1 MKKTKLFLSTLMI
14 WCCVLGMKATTVKPY
29 TMNFNVDINTTE
41 HDFVVGSSWGHIVDF
56 FIDGYAK
63 YTYHATGGVDNTGY
77 LEVGTQ
83 VMVDW
88 DTQEEHL
95 INDLLVSPKVKG
107 KVSIMAMT
115 TREGWASAGIRF
127 FKVAEEGGK
136 LVMGD
141 EIIPTVCQ
149 LQYNHFTKVELPT
162 LPSATRI
169 GIRGSKVAIDNF
181 EAEEADVSQ
190 VQALSIAQAVWNGGK
205 HADCNE
211 AGKYKVTYKVQ
222 VTNSGDLTLQPGTK
236 GYALSL
242 MAQYTDKVLAT
253 KNIQQTLKPAE
264 TSAPIVI
271 EAELDSKEYPT
282 AELYIKEET
291 SGNIVYL
298 PSVTPS
304 SFAPDF
310 RLTGAYGT
318 TPMVTG
324 NSIEF
329 GASRKEVTVN
339 LMLRNMG
346 AQPQHI
352 TTLSATPG
360 FKASLNAPIDIA
372 GHDSI
377 AFSVSMTTNV
387 KGNKQGL
394 LTVKGDH
401 GVDIGIDLKG
411 YTPTDQQLFYD
422 FENEQMPEGFINNNA
437 WFIDDMPN
445 YVYSINNHYCLRNTK
460 QMPVKLILPKMKVQE
475 GEALY
480 FWLSKVYENSSYVN
494 IYYSAD
500 RKNWQLLREIKASE
514 MSNQTFAPSW
524 EGYYY
529 GFTPFSINNIPAGQW
544 YIAFE
549 AGCVYLD
556 NIITNF
562 SLVPTT
568 HNAYFDHLRAD
579 SEGQVNSPI
588 NVGATLHNV
597 MNHDVTADSYK
608 VAFYLDDECMG
619 YVPSTALAAM
629 GERNISLSITPH
641 KEGTLNGYWKF
652 ITNEGEITSDIIKID
667 VEEET
672 TRIRTLTDM
681 LVGHSYSNTAPF
693 DPYNF
698 NGESETIYTA
708 EELGLKP
715 GTTIKSI
722 SWYGANL
729 GEDIL
734 VNAKVYLQNTSA
746 STIAPN
752 ANGEYTMTDRS
763 AMTEV
768 HNGKIMLFKD
778 GTEEMYARIM
788 NVTLVKPFVYTGG
801 NLRVAFLG
809 STDTGSRTFFAATKG
824 VMVQNRSITH
834 ANVDASQLA
843 STTIFHDALPV
854 IGIGYDTKQRTVSGQ
869 VTHQHTA
876 APIANATVT
885 LQSGQVRYTA
895 TTNANGQYS
904 IEVFKSNLDYEASIT
919 AEGYTAA
926 TRTVHFDNADVT
938 LNIALNDT
946 ASGIS
951 NINHTD
957 ADGVKG
963 IYTVDGKKLQ
973 QLQQGINI
981 VQMCNGTVKKVIV
994 K

>member
-63 YTYHATGGVDNTGY
+63 YTYHTTGGVDNTGY
-77 LEVGTQ
+77 MEVSSQ

-95 INDLLVSPKVKG
+95 INDLLVSPVVKG
-107 KVSIMAMT
+107 KMSIMAKT
-115 TREGWASAGIRF
+115 TRKGSSSAGIRF
-127 FKVAEEGGK
+127 FKVTEEGGK

-141 EIIPTVCQ
+141 EITPTVYQ
-149 LQYNHFTKVELPT
+149 LEYDHFTKVELPT
-162 LPSATRI
+162 MPAGTRI
-169 GIRGSKVAIDNF
+169 GIRGSNVAIDNF
-181 EAEEADVSQ
+181 EAEEADVNQ

-205 HADCNE
+205 YADCNAE
-211 AGKYKVTYKVQ
+211 GKYKVTYKVQ
-222 VTNSGDLTLQPGTK
+222 VVNSGDLTLQPGTK
-236 GYALSL
+236 GYTLNL
-242 MAQYTDKVLAT
+242 KELYTDNVLAT
-253 KNIQQTLKPAE
+253 INIQQTLKPAE
-264 TSAPIVI
+264 TSEPII
-271 EAELDSKEYPT
+271 MEAELSSKQYPT
-282 AELYIKEET
+282 AELYIKEEL

-298 PSVTPS
+298 PIVTPS

-352 TTLSATPG
+352 TTLSTTPG

-394 LTVKGDH
+394 LTVKGDY
-401 GVDIGIDLKG
+401 GVDIVIDLKG

-422 FENEQMPEGFINNNA
+422 FENEQLPEGFINNNA

-460 QMPVKLILPKMKVQE
+460 QVPVKLILPKMKVQE

-514 MSNQTFAPSW
+514 MSNQSFAPSW

-568 HNAYFDHLRAD
+568 HNAYFDRLRAD

-588 NVGATLHNV
+588 NVSATLHNV
-597 MNHDVTADSYK
+597 MNHEVTADSYK

-619 YVPSTALAAM
+619 YVPSTVLAAM

-652 ITNEGEITSDIIKID
+652 ITSEGEITSDIIKID

-681 LVGHSYSNTAPF
+681 LVSHSYSNSAPF

-698 NGESETIYTA
+698 NGESEAIYTA

-824 VMVQNRSITH
+824 VMMQNRSITR

-843 STTIFHDALPV
+843 TTTIFHDALPV

-919 AEGYTAA
+919 AEGCTAA

-938 LNIALNDT
+938 LNIALADT

-951 NINHTD
+951 NINHAN

>member
-141 EIIPTVCQ
+141 EIVPTVCQ

-211 AGKYKVTYKVQ
+211 AGKYKVAYKVQ

-360 FKASLNAPIDIA
+360 FKTSLNAPIDIA

-377 AFSVSMTTNV
+377 AFSVSMTKAM
-387 KGNKQGL
+387 KGNKQGQ

-422 FENEQMPEGFINNNA
+422 FENEQLPEGFINNNA

-460 QMPVKLILPKMKVQE
+460 QVPVKLILPKMKVQE

-514 MSNQTFAPSW
+514 MSDQSFAPSW

-588 NVGATLHNV
+588 NVSATLHNV
-597 MNHDVTADSYK
+597 MNHAETADSYK

-698 NGESETIYTA
+698 NGESEAIYTA

-843 STTIFHDALPV
+843 NTTIFHDALPV

-869 VTHQHTA
+869 VTHQHSA
-876 APIANATVT
+876 APIANATIT

-919 AEGYTAA
+919 AEGCTAA

-938 LNIALNDT
+938 LNIALDDT

>member
-107 KVSIMAMT
+107 KVSIMAKT

-141 EIIPTVCQ
+141 EIVPTVCQ

-190 VQALSIAQAVWNGGK
+190 VQALSITQAVWNGGK

-211 AGKYKVTYKVQ
+211 AGKYKVAYKVQ

-304 SFAPDF
+304 SIAPDF

-360 FKASLNAPIDIA
+360 FKTSLNAPIDIA

-377 AFSVSMTTNV
+377 AFSVSMTTDV

-460 QMPVKLILPKMKVQE
+460 QVPVKLILPKMKVQE

-480 FWLSKVYENSSYVN
+480 FWLSKVYESSSYVN

-514 MSNQTFAPSW
+514 MSNQAFAPSW
-524 EGYYY
+524 EGYHY

-641 KEGTLNGYWKF
+641 KEGTLNGYWKW
-652 ITNEGEITSDIIKID
+652 ITSEGEITSDIIKID

-672 TRIRTLTDM
+672 TRIRTLTDR
-681 LVGHSYSNTAPF
+681 LVPHSYSNTAPF

-698 NGESETIYTA
+698 NGESEAIYTA

-843 STTIFHDALPV
+843 NTTIFHDALPV

-885 LQSGQVRYTA
+885 LLSGQVRYTA
-895 TTNANGQYS
+895 TTDANGQYS

-919 AEGYTAA
+919 AEGCTAA

-938 LNIALNDT
+938 LNIALDDT

-957 ADGVKG
+957 ADGVRG

>member
-14 WCCVLGMKATTVKPY
+14 WCCVWGMKATTVKPY

-136 LVMGD
+136 LVMDD

-211 AGKYKVTYKVQ
+211 AGKYKVAYKVQ

-242 MAQYTDKVLAT
+242 MTQYTDKVLAT
-253 KNIQQTLKPAE
+253 TNIQQTLKPAE

-298 PSVTPS
+298 PIVTPS

-360 FKASLNAPIDIA
+360 FKTSLNAPIDIA

-377 AFSVSMTTNV
+377 AFSVSMTTDV

-422 FENEQMPEGFINNNA
+422 FENEQLPEGFINNNA

-460 QMPVKLILPKMKVQE
+460 QVPVKLILPKMKVQE

-514 MSNQTFAPSW
+514 MSDQTFAPSW

-568 HNAYFDHLRAD
+568 HNAYFDRLRAD

-588 NVGATLHNV
+588 NVSATLHNV

-672 TRIRTLTDM
+672 TRIRTLTDR
-681 LVGHSYSNTAPF
+681 LVPHSYSNTAPF
-693 DPYNF
+693 DPYNY
-698 NGESETIYTA
+698 NGESEAIYTA

-715 GTTIKSI
+715 GTAIKSI

-729 GEDIL
+729 GEDAF
-734 VNAKVYLQNTSA
+734 VNVKVYLQNTSA
-746 STIAPN
+746 NTIAPN
-752 ANGEYTMTDRS
+752 ASGEYTMTDRS

-768 HNGKIMLFKD
+768 YNGKILLFKD
-778 GTEEMYARIM
+778 GTEDMYARIM
-788 NVTLVKPFVYTGG
+788 NITLIKPFVYTGG
-801 NLRVAFLG
+801 NLRIAFLG
-809 STDTGSRTFFAATKG
+809 STDSGTRTFFAATKG
-824 VMVQNRSITH
+824 VMMQNRSITR

-854 IGIGYDTKQRTVSGQ
+854 IGIGYNTKQRMVSGK
-869 VTHQHTA
+869 VTEQQTA

-919 AEGYTAA
+919 AEGCTAA

>member
-14 WCCVLGMKATTVKPY
+14 WCCVWGMKATTVKPY

-127 FKVAEEGGK
+127 FKVTEEGRK

-141 EIIPTVCQ
+141 EIVPTVCQ

-211 AGKYKVTYKVQ
+211 AGKYKVAYKVQ

-253 KNIQQTLKPAE
+253 TNIQQTLKPAE

-460 QMPVKLILPKMKVQE
+460 QVPVKLILPKMKVQE

-500 RKNWQLLREIKASE
+500 KKNWQLLREIKASE
-514 MSNQTFAPSW
+514 MSNQSFAPSW

-529 GFTPFSINNIPAGQW
+529 GFTPFTINNIPAGQW

-588 NVGATLHNV
+588 NVSATLHNV
-597 MNHDVTADSYK
+597 MNHAETADSYK

-698 NGESETIYTA
+698 NGESEAIYTA

-752 ANGEYTMTDRS
+752 ASGEYTMTDRS

-843 STTIFHDALPV
+843 NTTIFHDALPV
-854 IGIGYDTKQRTVSGQ
+854 IGIGYDTKQHTVSGQ

-919 AEGYTAA
+919 AEGCTAA

-938 LNIALNDT
+938 LNIALDDT

-951 NINHTD
+951 NINHIN

>member
-14 WCCVLGMKATTVKPY
+14 WCCVWGMKATTVKPY

-127 FKVAEEGGK
+127 FKVTEEGRK

-141 EIIPTVCQ
+141 EIVPTVCQ

-211 AGKYKVTYKVQ
+211 AGKYKVAYKVQ

-253 KNIQQTLKPAE
+253 TNIQQTLKPAE

-460 QMPVKLILPKMKVQE
+460 QVPVKLILPKMKVQE

-500 RKNWQLLREIKASE
+500 KKNWQLLREIKASE
-514 MSNQTFAPSW
+514 MSNQSFAPSW

-529 GFTPFSINNIPAGQW
+529 GFTPFTINNIPAGQW

-588 NVGATLHNV
+588 NVSATLHNV
-597 MNHDVTADSYK
+597 MNHAETADSYK

-681 LVGHSYSNTAPF
+681 LVGHSDSNTAPF

-698 NGESETIYTA
+698 NGESEAIYTA

-752 ANGEYTMTDRS
+752 ASGEYTMTDRS

-843 STTIFHDALPV
+843 NTTIFHDALPV
-854 IGIGYDTKQRTVSGQ
+854 IGIGYDTKQHTVSGQ

-919 AEGYTAA
+919 AEGCTAA

-938 LNIALNDT
+938 LNIALDDT

-951 NINHTD
+951 NINHIN

>member
-205 HADCNE
+205 HADCNKE
-211 AGKYKVTYKVQ
+211 GKYKVAYKVQ

-352 TTLSATPG
+352 TTLKATPG

-377 AFSVSMTTNV
+377 AFSVSMTTDV

-422 FENEQMPEGFINNNA
+422 FENELLPEGFINNNA

-445 YVYSINNHYCLRNTK
+445 YVYSINNHYCLRNSK
-460 QMPVKLILPKMKVQE
+460 QVPVKLILPKMKVQE

-514 MSNQTFAPSW
+514 MSNQAFAPSW

-568 HNAYFDHLRAD
+568 HNAYFDRLRAD

-652 ITNEGEITSDIIKID
+652 ITSEGEITSDIIKID

-672 TRIRTLTDM
+672 TRIRTLTDR
-681 LVGHSYSNTAPF
+681 LVPHSYSNTAPF

-698 NGESETIYTA
+698 NGESEAIYTA

-843 STTIFHDALPV
+843 NTTIFHDALPV

-938 LNIALNDT
+938 LNIALDAT

>member
-141 EIIPTVCQ
+141 EIVPTVCQ

-211 AGKYKVTYKVQ
+211 AGKYKVAYKVQ

-360 FKASLNAPIDIA
+360 FKTSLNAPIDIA

-377 AFSVSMTTNV
+377 AFSVSMTKAM
-387 KGNKQGL
+387 KGNKQGQ

-422 FENEQMPEGFINNNA
+422 FENEQLPEGFINNNA

-460 QMPVKLILPKMKVQE
+460 QVPVKLILPKMKVQE

-514 MSNQTFAPSW
+514 MSDQSFAPSW

-568 HNAYFDHLRAD
+568 HNAYFDHLRAG

-652 ITNEGEITSDIIKID
+652 ITSEGEITSDIIKID

-698 NGESETIYTA
+698 NGESEAIYTA

-843 STTIFHDALPV
+843 NTTIFHDALPV

-919 AEGYTAA
+919 AEGCTAA

-938 LNIALNDT
+938 LNIALDDT

-951 NINHTD
+951 NINHIN

>member
-63 YTYHATGGVDNTGY
+63 YSYHATGGVDNTGY

-95 INDLLVSPKVKG
+95 INDLLVSPAVKG

-141 EIIPTVCQ
+141 EIVPTVCQ

-360 FKASLNAPIDIA
+360 FKTSLNAPIDIA

-377 AFSVSMTTNV
+377 AFSVSMTRAM
-387 KGNKQGL
+387 KGNKQGQ
-394 LTVKGDH
+394 LTVKGDG
-401 GVDIGIDLKG
+401 GVDIIVDLKG

-422 FENEQMPEGFINNNA
+422 FENELMPEGFINNNA

-460 QMPVKLILPKMKVQE
+460 QVPVKLILPKMKVQE

-588 NVGATLHNV
+588 NVSATLHNV

-652 ITNEGEITSDIIKID
+652 ITSEGEITSDIIKID

-672 TRIRTLTDM
+672 TRIRTLTDR
-681 LVGHSYSNTAPF
+681 LVPHSYSNTAPF

-698 NGESETIYTA
+698 NGESEAIYTA

-843 STTIFHDALPV
+843 NTTIFHDALPV

-919 AEGYTAA
+919 AEGCTAA

-938 LNIALNDT
+938 LNIALDDT

-951 NINHTD
+951 NINHIN

>member
-63 YTYHATGGVDNTGY
+63 YSYHATGGVDNTGY

-211 AGKYKVTYKVQ
+211 AGKYKVAYKVQ

-394 LTVKGDH
+394 LTVKGDG

-514 MSNQTFAPSW
+514 MSNQAFAPSW

-588 NVGATLHNV
+588 NVSATLHNV

-652 ITNEGEITSDIIKID
+652 ITSEGEITSDIIKID

-672 TRIRTLTDM
+672 TRIRTLTDR
-681 LVGHSYSNTAPF
+681 LVPHSYSNTAPF

-698 NGESETIYTA
+698 NGESEAIYTA

-788 NVTLVKPFVYTGG
+788 NVTLFKPFVYTGG

-824 VMVQNRSITH
+824 VMVQNRSITR

-843 STTIFHDALPV
+843 NTTIFHDALPV

-876 APIANATVT
+876 APIANATIT

>member
-88 DTQEEHL
+88 DTQDEHL
-95 INDLLVSPKVKG
+95 INDLLVSPAVKG
-107 KVSIMAMT
+107 KVSIMAKT

-127 FKVAEEGGK
+127 FKVTEEGGK

-141 EIIPTVCQ
+141 EIVPTVCQ

-190 VQALSIAQAVWNGGK
+190 VQALSITQAVWNGGK

-211 AGKYKVTYKVQ
+211 AGKYKVAYKVQ

-271 EAELDSKEYPT
+271 EAELNSKEYPT

-352 TTLSATPG
+352 TTLSATHG
-360 FKASLNAPIDIA
+360 FKASLNTPIDIA

-377 AFSVSMTTNV
+377 AFSVSMTTDV
-387 KGNKQGL
+387 KGNKQGQ

-460 QMPVKLILPKMKVQE
+460 QVPVKLILPKMKVQE

-514 MSNQTFAPSW
+514 MSNQAFAPSW

-529 GFTPFSINNIPAGQW
+529 GFTSFSINNIPAGQW

-588 NVGATLHNV
+588 NVSATLHNV
-597 MNHDVTADSYK
+597 MNHEVTADSYK

-698 NGESETIYTA
+698 NGESEAIYTA

-768 HNGKIMLFKD
+768 HNGKIMLLKD
-778 GTEEMYARIM
+778 GTEEMFARIM

-843 STTIFHDALPV
+843 NTTIFHDALPV

-919 AEGYTAA
+919 AEGCTAA

-938 LNIALNDT
+938 LNIALDDT

-951 NINHTD
+951 NINHTNT
-957 ADGVKG
+957 DGVKG

>member
-95 INDLLVSPKVKG
+95 INDLLVSPAVKG

-127 FKVAEEGGK
+127 FKVTEEGGK

-141 EIIPTVCQ
+141 EIVPTVCQ

-190 VQALSIAQAVWNGGK
+190 VQALSITQAVWNGGK

-211 AGKYKVTYKVQ
+211 AGKYKVAYKVQ
-222 VTNSGDLTLQPGTK
+222 VTNSGDLTLLPGTK

-291 SGNIVYL
+291 SGNILYL

-360 FKASLNAPIDIA
+360 FKTSLNAPIDIA

-377 AFSVSMTTNV
+377 AFSVSMTTDV

-394 LTVKGDH
+394 LTVKGDY
-401 GVDIGIDLKG
+401 GVDIVIDLKG

-422 FENEQMPEGFINNNA
+422 FENELLPEGFINNNA

-460 QMPVKLILPKMKVQE
+460 QVPVKLILPKMKVQE
-475 GEALY
+475 GEALH

-588 NVGATLHNV
+588 NVSATLHNV

-869 VTHQHTA
+869 VTHQLTA

-919 AEGYTAA
+919 AEGCTAA

-938 LNIALNDT
+938 LNIALADT

-951 NINHTD
+951 NINHAN

-981 VQMCNGTVKKVIV
+981 VQMADGTVKKVIV

>member
-141 EIIPTVCQ
+141 EIVPTVCQ

-211 AGKYKVTYKVQ
+211 AGKYKVAYKVQ

-324 NSIEF
+324 NRIEF

-360 FKASLNAPIDIA
+360 FKTSLNAPIDIA

-377 AFSVSMTTNV
+377 AFSVSMTTDV
-387 KGNKQGL
+387 KGNKQGQ

-422 FENEQMPEGFINNNA
+422 FENELMPEGFINNNA

-445 YVYSINNHYCLRNTK
+445 YVYSINNHYCLRNSK
-460 QMPVKLILPKMKVQE
+460 QVPVKLILPKMKVQE

-500 RKNWQLLREIKASE
+500 RKNWQLLRKIKASE

-529 GFTPFSINNIPAGQW
+529 GFTPFTINNIPAGQW

-568 HNAYFDHLRAD
+568 HNAYFDHLKAEI
-579 SEGQVNSPI
+579 EGQVNSPI
-588 NVGATLHNV
+588 NVSATLHNV

-681 LVGHSYSNTAPF
+681 LVPHSYSNSAPF

-698 NGESETIYTA
+698 NGESEAIYTA

-843 STTIFHDALPV
+843 NTTIFHDALPV

-938 LNIALNDT
+938 LNIALDDT

-951 NINHTD
+951 NINHTNT
-957 ADGVKG
+957 DGVKG

>member
-63 YTYHATGGVDNTGY
+63 YSYHATGGVDNTGY

-211 AGKYKVTYKVQ
+211 AGKYKVAYKVQ

-242 MAQYTDKVLAT
+242 MAQYSDKVLAT

-387 KGNKQGL
+387 KGNKQGQ

-422 FENEQMPEGFINNNA
+422 FENEQLPEGFINNNA

-460 QMPVKLILPKMKVQE
+460 QVPVKLILPKMKVQE

-568 HNAYFDHLRAD
+568 HNAYFDRLRAD

-681 LVGHSYSNTAPF
+681 LVPHSYSNTAPF

-698 NGESETIYTA
+698 NGESEAIYTA

-752 ANGEYTMTDRS
+752 ANGEYAMTDRS

-824 VMVQNRSITH
+824 VMVQNRSITR

-843 STTIFHDALPV
+843 NTTIFHDALPV

-885 LQSGQVRYTA
+885 LLSGQVRYTA

-919 AEGYTAA
+919 AEGCTAA

-938 LNIALNDT
+938 LNIALDDT

-951 NINHTD
+951 NINHTN

-981 VQMCNGTVKKVIV
+981 VQMCNGTVKKIIV

>member
-14 WCCVLGMKATTVKPY
+14 WCCVWGMKATTVKPY
-29 TMNFNVDINTTE
+29 TMNFNIDINTTE

-127 FKVAEEGGK
+127 FKVAEESGK

-141 EIIPTVCQ
+141 EIVPTVCQ

-211 AGKYKVTYKVQ
+211 AGKYKVAYKVQ

-360 FKASLNAPIDIA
+360 FKASLNTPIDIA

-460 QMPVKLILPKMKVQE
+460 QVPVKLILPKMKVQE

-500 RKNWQLLREIKASE
+500 KKNWQLLREIKASE
-514 MSNQTFAPSW
+514 MSNQSFAPSW

-529 GFTPFSINNIPAGQW
+529 GFTPFTINNIPAGQW

-588 NVGATLHNV
+588 NVSATLHNV
-597 MNHDVTADSYK
+597 MNHAETADSYK

-698 NGESETIYTA
+698 NGESEAIYTA

-752 ANGEYTMTDRS
+752 ASGEYTMTDRS

-824 VMVQNRSITH
+824 VMVQNRNITH

-843 STTIFHDALPV
+843 NTTIFHDALPV
-854 IGIGYDTKQRTVSGQ
+854 IGIGYDTKQHTVSGQ

-919 AEGYTAA
+919 AEGCTAA

-938 LNIALNDT
+938 LNIALDDT

-951 NINHTD
+951 NINHIN

>member
-127 FKVAEEGGK
+127 FKVTEEGGK

-141 EIIPTVCQ
+141 EIVPTVCQ
-149 LQYNHFTKVELPT
+149 LQYNHFTKVEIPT

-211 AGKYKVTYKVQ
+211 AGKYKVAYKVQ
-222 VTNSGDLTLQPGTK
+222 VTNSGDLTLLPGTK

-253 KNIQQTLKPAE
+253 TNIQQTLKPAE

-460 QMPVKLILPKMKVQE
+460 QVPVKLILPKMKVQE

-500 RKNWQLLREIKASE
+500 KKNWQLLREIKASE
-514 MSNQTFAPSW
+514 MSNQSFAPSW

-529 GFTPFSINNIPAGQW
+529 GFTPFTINNIPAGQW

-588 NVGATLHNV
+588 NVSATLHNV
-597 MNHDVTADSYK
+597 MNHAETADSYK

-698 NGESETIYTA
+698 NGESEAIYTA

-752 ANGEYTMTDRS
+752 ASGEYTMTDRS

-843 STTIFHDALPV
+843 NTTIFHDALPV

-919 AEGYTAA
+919 AEGCTAA

-938 LNIALNDT
+938 LNIALDDT

-951 NINHTD
+951 NINHIN

>member
-1 MKKTKLFLSTLMI
+1 MNRTKLFLSTLMI

-211 AGKYKVTYKVQ
+211 AGKYKVAYKVQ

-236 GYALSL
+236 GYALIL

-352 TTLSATPG
+352 TTLSTTPG

-377 AFSVSMTTNV
+377 AFSVSMTTDV

-422 FENEQMPEGFINNNA
+422 FENELLPEGFINNNA

-460 QMPVKLILPKMKVQE
+460 QVPVKLILPKMKVQE
-475 GEALY
+475 GEALH

-588 NVGATLHNV
+588 NVSATLHNV

-698 NGESETIYTA
+698 NGESEAIYTA

-778 GTEEMYARIM
+778 GTEVMYARIM

-843 STTIFHDALPV
+843 NTTIFHDALPV

-981 VQMCNGTVKKVIV
+981 VQMYNGTVKKVIV

>member
-107 KVSIMAMT
+107 KVSIMAKT

-127 FKVAEEGGK
+127 FKVAEEGRK

-141 EIIPTVCQ
+141 EIVPTVCQ

-190 VQALSIAQAVWNGGK
+190 VQALSITQAVWNGGK

-211 AGKYKVTYKVQ
+211 EGKYKVAYKVQ

-360 FKASLNAPIDIA
+360 FKTSLNAPIDIA

-377 AFSVSMTTNV
+377 AFSVSMTTDV

-394 LTVKGDH
+394 LTVKGDG

-460 QMPVKLILPKMKVQE
+460 QVPVKLILPKMKVQE
-475 GEALY
+475 GETLY

-588 NVGATLHNV
+588 NVSATLHNV

-652 ITNEGEITSDIIKID
+652 ITSEGEITSDIIKID

-681 LVGHSYSNTAPF
+681 LVRHSYSNTAPF

-698 NGESETIYTA
+698 NGESEAIYTA

-778 GTEEMYARIM
+778 GTEEMFARIM

-843 STTIFHDALPV
+843 NTTIFHDALPV

-885 LQSGQVRYTA
+885 LLSGQVRYTA

-919 AEGYTAA
+919 AEGCTAA

-938 LNIALNDT
+938 LNIALDDT

-951 NINHTD
+951 NINHTN

>member
-95 INDLLVSPKVKG
+95 INDLLVSPAVKG

-127 FKVAEEGGK
+127 FKVTEEGGK

-141 EIIPTVCQ
+141 EIVPTVCQ

-190 VQALSIAQAVWNGGK
+190 VQALSITQAVWNGGK

-211 AGKYKVTYKVQ
+211 AGKYKVAYKVQ
-222 VTNSGDLTLQPGTK
+222 VTNSGDLTLLPGTK

-291 SGNIVYL
+291 SGNILYL

-360 FKASLNAPIDIA
+360 FKTSLNAPIDIA

-377 AFSVSMTTNV
+377 AFSVSMTTDV

-394 LTVKGDH
+394 LTVKGDY
-401 GVDIGIDLKG
+401 GVDIVIDLKG

-422 FENEQMPEGFINNNA
+422 FENEQLPEGFINNNA

-460 QMPVKLILPKMKVQE
+460 QVPVKLILPKMKVQE

-480 FWLSKVYENSSYVN
+480 FWLSKVYEKSSYVN

-514 MSNQTFAPSW
+514 MSNQSFAPSW

-544 YIAFE
+544 YFAFE

-588 NVGATLHNV
+588 NVSATLHNV

-652 ITNEGEITSDIIKID
+652 ITSEGEITSDIIKID
-667 VEEET
+667 VEEEA

-698 NGESETIYTA
+698 NGESEAIYTA

-824 VMVQNRSITH
+824 VMVQNRSITR

-843 STTIFHDALPV
+843 NTTIFHDALPV
-854 IGIGYDTKQRTVSGQ
+854 ISIGYDTKQRTVSGQ

-885 LQSGQVRYTA
+885 LLSGQVRYTA

-938 LNIALNDT
+938 LNIALDDT

-951 NINHTD
+951 NINHIN

>member
-1 MKKTKLFLSTLMI
+1 MI

-127 FKVAEEGGK
+127 FKVTEEGGK

-141 EIIPTVCQ
+141 EIVPTVCQ
-149 LQYNHFTKVELPT
+149 LQYNHFTKVEIPT

-211 AGKYKVTYKVQ
+211 AGKYKVAYKVQ
-222 VTNSGDLTLQPGTK
+222 VTNSGDLTLLPGTK

-253 KNIQQTLKPAE
+253 TNIQQTLKPAE

-460 QMPVKLILPKMKVQE
+460 QVPVKLILPKMKVQE

-500 RKNWQLLREIKASE
+500 KKNWQLLREIKASE
-514 MSNQTFAPSW
+514 MSNQSFAPSW

-529 GFTPFSINNIPAGQW
+529 GFTPFTINNIPAGQW

-588 NVGATLHNV
+588 NVSATLHNV
-597 MNHDVTADSYK
+597 MNHAETADSYK

-698 NGESETIYTA
+698 NGESEAIYTA

-752 ANGEYTMTDRS
+752 ASGEYTMTDRS

-843 STTIFHDALPV
+843 NTTIFHDALPV

-919 AEGYTAA
+919 AEGCTAA

-938 LNIALNDT
+938 LNIALDDT

-951 NINHTD
+951 NINHIN

>member
-63 YTYHATGGVDNTGY
+63 YSYHATGGVDNTGY

-141 EIIPTVCQ
+141 EIVPTVCQ

-190 VQALSIAQAVWNGGK
+190 VQALSITQAVWNGGK

-211 AGKYKVTYKVQ
+211 EGKYKVAYKVQ

-329 GASRKEVTVN
+329 GASLKEVTVN

-360 FKASLNAPIDIA
+360 FKTSLNAPIDIA

-377 AFSVSMTTNV
+377 AFSVSMTTDV
-387 KGNKQGL
+387 KGNKQGQ

-422 FENEQMPEGFINNNA
+422 FENEQLPEGFINNNA

-445 YVYSINNHYCLRNTK
+445 YVYSINNHYCLRNSK
-460 QMPVKLILPKMKVQE
+460 QVPVKLILPKMKVQE

-568 HNAYFDHLRAD
+568 HNAYFDRLRAD

-588 NVGATLHNV
+588 NVSATLHNV
-597 MNHDVTADSYK
+597 MNHEVTADSYK

-619 YVPSTALAAM
+619 YVPSTVLAAM

-652 ITNEGEITSDIIKID
+652 ITSEGEITSDIIKID

-681 LVGHSYSNTAPF
+681 LVSHSYSNSAPF

-698 NGESETIYTA
+698 NGESEAIYTA

-824 VMVQNRSITH
+824 VMVQNRSITR
-834 ANVDASQLA
+834 ANVDASQLS

-885 LQSGQVRYTA
+885 LQSGQVSYTA
-895 TTNANGQYS
+895 TTDANGQYS

-919 AEGYTAA
+919 AEGCTAA

-938 LNIALNDT
+938 LNIALDDT

-951 NINHTD
+951 NINHIN

>member
-14 WCCVLGMKATTVKPY
+14 WCCVWGMKATTVKPY
-29 TMNFNVDINTTE
+29 TMNFNIDINTTE

-127 FKVAEEGGK
+127 FKVAEESGK

-141 EIIPTVCQ
+141 EIVPTVCQ

-211 AGKYKVTYKVQ
+211 AGKYKVAYKVQ

-253 KNIQQTLKPAE
+253 TNIQQTLKPAE

-377 AFSVSMTTNV
+377 AFSVSMTTDV
-387 KGNKQGL
+387 KGNKQGQ
-394 LTVKGDH
+394 LTVKGDG

-422 FENEQMPEGFINNNA
+422 FENEQLPEGFINNNA

-460 QMPVKLILPKMKVQE
+460 QVPVKLILPKMKVQE

-500 RKNWQLLREIKASE
+500 KKNWQLLREIKASE
-514 MSNQTFAPSW
+514 MSNQSFAPSW

-588 NVGATLHNV
+588 NVSATLHNV
-597 MNHDVTADSYK
+597 MNHEVTADSYK

-698 NGESETIYTA
+698 NGESEAIYTA
-708 EELGLKP
+708 EELGMKP

-752 ANGEYTMTDRS
+752 ASGEYTMTDRS

-843 STTIFHDALPV
+843 NTTIFHDALPV
-854 IGIGYDTKQRTVSGQ
+854 IGIGYDTKQHTVSGQ

-919 AEGYTAA
+919 AEGCTAA

-938 LNIALNDT
+938 LNIALDDT

-951 NINHTD
+951 NINHIN

>member
-63 YTYHATGGVDNTGY
+63 YSYHATGGVDNTGY

-141 EIIPTVCQ
+141 EIVPTVCQ

-162 LPSATRI
+162 LPTATRI

-211 AGKYKVTYKVQ
+211 AGKYKVAYKVQ

-253 KNIQQTLKPAE
+253 TNIQQTLKPAE

-360 FKASLNAPIDIA
+360 FKTSLNAPIDIA

-377 AFSVSMTTNV
+377 AFSVSMTTDV

-422 FENEQMPEGFINNNA
+422 FENEQLPEGFINNNA

-460 QMPVKLILPKMKVQE
+460 QVPVKLILPKMKVQE

-597 MNHDVTADSYK
+597 MNHEVTADSYK

-681 LVGHSYSNTAPF
+681 LVPHSYSNSAPF

-698 NGESETIYTA
+698 NGESEAIYTA

-843 STTIFHDALPV
+843 NTTIFHDALPV

-869 VTHQHTA
+869 VTHQHSA
-876 APIANATVT
+876 APIANATIT

-919 AEGYTAA
+919 AEGCTAA

-938 LNIALNDT
+938 LNIALDDT

>member
-141 EIIPTVCQ
+141 EIVPTVCQ

-211 AGKYKVTYKVQ
+211 AGKYKVAYKVQ

-324 NSIEF
+324 NRIEF

-360 FKASLNAPIDIA
+360 FKTSLNAPIDIA

-377 AFSVSMTTNV
+377 AFSVSMTTDV
-387 KGNKQGL
+387 KGNKQGQ

-422 FENEQMPEGFINNNA
+422 FENELMPEGFINNNA

-445 YVYSINNHYCLRNTK
+445 YVYSINNHYCLRNSK
-460 QMPVKLILPKMKVQE
+460 QVPVKLILPKMKVQE

-500 RKNWQLLREIKASE
+500 RKNWQLLRKIKASE

-529 GFTPFSINNIPAGQW
+529 GFTPFTINNIPAGQW

-588 NVGATLHNV
+588 NVSATLHNV
-597 MNHDVTADSYK
+597 MNHEVTADSYK

-619 YVPSTALAAM
+619 YVPSTVLAAM

-652 ITNEGEITSDIIKID
+652 ITSEGEITSDIIKID

-672 TRIRTLTDM
+672 TRIRTLTDR
-681 LVGHSYSNTAPF
+681 LVPHSYSNSAPF

-698 NGESETIYTA
+698 NGESEAIYTA

-824 VMVQNRSITH
+824 VMVQSRSITR

-843 STTIFHDALPV
+843 NTTIFHDALPV

-885 LQSGQVRYTA
+885 LLSGQVRYTA

-919 AEGYTAA
+919 AEGCTAA

-938 LNIALNDT
+938 LNIALDDT

-973 QLQQGINI
+973 QLQQGMNI

>member
-1 MKKTKLFLSTLMI
+1 MQKTKLFLSTLMI
-14 WCCVLGMKATTVKPY
+14 WCCVWGMKASTVKPY
-29 TMNFNVDINTTE
+29 TMNFNIDINTTE
-41 HDFVVGSSWGHIVDF
+41 HDFAVGSSWGHIVDF
-56 FIDGYAK
+56 FLDGYAK
-63 YTYHATGGVDNTGY
+63 YTYHTTGGVDNTGY
-77 LEVGTQ
+77 MEVSSQ

-95 INDLLVSPKVKG
+95 INDLLVSPAVKG
-107 KVSIMAMT
+107 KVSIMAKT
-115 TREGWASAGIRF
+115 TRKGSSSAGIRF
-127 FKVAEEGGK
+127 FKVTEEGGK

-141 EIIPTVCQ
+141 EITPTVYQ
-149 LQYNHFTKVELPT
+149 LEYEHFTKVELPT
-162 LPSATRI
+162 MPAGTRI
-169 GIRGSKVAIDNF
+169 GIRGSNVAIDNF

-190 VQALSIAQAVWNGGK
+190 VQALSITQAVWNGGK
-205 HADCNE
+205 YADCNAE
-211 AGKYKVTYKVQ
+211 GKYKVTYKVQ
-222 VTNSGDLTLQPGTK
+222 VVNSGDLTLQPGTK
-236 GYALSL
+236 GYTLNL
-242 MAQYTDKVLAT
+242 KELYTDNVLAT
-253 KNIQQTLKPAE
+253 INIQQTLKPAE
-264 TSAPIVI
+264 TSAPII
-271 EAELDSKEYPT
+271 MEAELDSKQYPT
-282 AELYIKEET
+282 AELYIKEEL

-298 PSVTPS
+298 PIVTPS

-352 TTLSATPG
+352 TTLSTTPG
-360 FKASLNAPIDIA
+360 FKASLNTPIDIA

-377 AFSVSMTTNV
+377 AFSISMTTDV
-387 KGNKQGL
+387 KGNKQGQ
-394 LTVKGDH
+394 LTVKGDG
-401 GVDIGIDLKG
+401 GVDIVLDLKG
-411 YTPTDQQLFYD
+411 YTPTEQQLFYD
-422 FENEQMPEGFINNNA
+422 FENEQLPEGFINNNG

-460 QMPVKLILPKMKVQE
+460 QEPVKLILPKMKVQE
-475 GEALY
+475 GEELY
-480 FWLSKVYENSSYVN
+480 FWLSKVYDNFSYVN

-500 RKNWQLLREIKASE
+500 RNNWQLLREIKASE

-529 GFTPFSINNIPAGQW
+529 GFTPFAINNIPTGEW

-562 SLVPTT
+562 SPVPTT
-568 HNAYFDHLRAD
+568 HNAYFDNVKGD

-588 NVGATLHNV
+588 NVSATLHNV
-597 MNHDVTADSYK
+597 MNHAETADSYK

-619 YVPSTALAAM
+619 YVPSEELAAM

-641 KEGTLNGYWKF
+641 KEGTLNGYWKW

-672 TRIRTLTDM
+672 TLVRTLTDK
-681 LVGHSYSNTAPF
+681 LVSHSYSNSAPF
-693 DPYNF
+693 DPYNY
-698 NGESETIYTA
+698 NGESEAIYTA
-708 EELGLKP
+708 EELGLKL
-715 GTTIKSI
+715 GTAIKSI

-729 GEDIL
+729 GEDAF
-734 VNAKVYLQNTSA
+734 VNVKVYMQNTIA
-746 STIAPN
+746 NTIAPN
-752 ANGEYTMTDRS
+752 ASGEYTMTDRS

-768 HNGKIMLFKD
+768 YNGKILLFKD
-778 GTEEMYARIM
+778 GTEDMYARIM
-788 NVTLVKPFVYTGG
+788 NVTLIKPFVYTGG
-801 NLRVAFLG
+801 NLRIAFLG
-809 STDTGSRTFFAATKG
+809 STDSGTRTFFAATKG
-824 VMVQNRSITH
+824 VMMQNRSITR

-854 IGIGYDTKQRTVSGQ
+854 IGIGYNTKQRTVSGQ

-876 APIANATVT
+876 TPIANATVT

-895 TTNANGQYS
+895 TTDANGLYS

-919 AEGYTAA
+919 AEGCTAA

-938 LNIALNDT
+938 LNIALDDT

-951 NINHTD
+951 NINHTNT
-957 ADGVKG
+957 DGVKG

>member
-127 FKVAEEGGK
+127 FKVTEEGGK

-141 EIIPTVCQ
+141 EIVPTVCQ
-149 LQYNHFTKVELPT
+149 LQYNHITKVEIPT

-211 AGKYKVTYKVQ
+211 AGKYKVAYKVQ
-222 VTNSGDLTLQPGTK
+222 VTNSGDLTLLPGTK

-253 KNIQQTLKPAE
+253 TNIQQTLKPAE

-460 QMPVKLILPKMKVQE
+460 QVPVKLILPKMKVQE

-500 RKNWQLLREIKASE
+500 KKNWQLLREIKASE
-514 MSNQTFAPSW
+514 MSNQSFAPSW

-529 GFTPFSINNIPAGQW
+529 GFTPFTINNIPAGQW

-588 NVGATLHNV
+588 NVSATLHNV
-597 MNHDVTADSYK
+597 MNHAETADSYK

-698 NGESETIYTA
+698 NGESEAIYTA

-752 ANGEYTMTDRS
+752 ASGEYTMTDRS

-843 STTIFHDALPV
+843 NTTIFHDALPV

-919 AEGYTAA
+919 AEGCTAA

-938 LNIALNDT
+938 LNIALDDT

-951 NINHTD
+951 NINHIN

>member
-14 WCCVLGMKATTVKPY
+14 WCCVWGMKATTVKPY

-127 FKVAEEGGK
+127 FKVTEEGRK

-141 EIIPTVCQ
+141 EIVPTVCQ

-211 AGKYKVTYKVQ
+211 AGKYKVAYKVQ

-253 KNIQQTLKPAE
+253 TNIQQTLKPAE

-460 QMPVKLILPKMKVQE
+460 QVPVKLILPKMKVQE

-500 RKNWQLLREIKASE
+500 KKNWQLLREIKASE
-514 MSNQTFAPSW
+514 MSNQSFAPSW

-529 GFTPFSINNIPAGQW
+529 GFTPFTINNIPAGQW

-588 NVGATLHNV
+588 NVSATLHNV
-597 MNHDVTADSYK
+597 MNHAETADSYK

-698 NGESETIYTA
+698 NGESEAIYTA

-752 ANGEYTMTDRS
+752 ASGEYTMTDRS

-824 VMVQNRSITH
+824 VMVQNRSITR

-843 STTIFHDALPV
+843 NTTIFHDALPV
-854 IGIGYDTKQRTVSGQ
+854 ISIGYDTKQRTVSGQ

-885 LQSGQVRYTA
+885 LLSGQVRYTA

-938 LNIALNDT
+938 LNIALDDT

-951 NINHTD
+951 NINHIN

>member
-1 MKKTKLFLSTLMI
+1 
-14 WCCVLGMKATTVKPY
+14 
-29 TMNFNVDINTTE
+29 
-41 HDFVVGSSWGHIVDF
+41 
-56 FIDGYAK
+56 
-63 YTYHATGGVDNTGY
+63 
-77 LEVGTQ
+77 
-83 VMVDW
+83 
-88 DTQEEHL
+88 
-95 INDLLVSPKVKG
+95 
-107 KVSIMAMT
+107 
-115 TREGWASAGIRF
+115 
-127 FKVAEEGGK
+127 
-136 LVMGD
+136 
-141 EIIPTVCQ
+141 
-149 LQYNHFTKVELPT
+149 
-162 LPSATRI
+162 
-169 GIRGSKVAIDNF
+169 
-181 EAEEADVSQ
+181 
-190 VQALSIAQAVWNGGK
+190 
-205 HADCNE
+205 
-211 AGKYKVTYKVQ
+211 
-222 VTNSGDLTLQPGTK
+222 
-236 GYALSL
+236 
-242 MAQYTDKVLAT
+242 
-253 KNIQQTLKPAE
+253 
-264 TSAPIVI
+264 
-271 EAELDSKEYPT
+271 
-282 AELYIKEET
+282 
-291 SGNIVYL
+291 
-298 PSVTPS
+298 
-304 SFAPDF
+304 
-310 RLTGAYGT
+310 
-318 TPMVTG
+318 
-324 NSIEF
+324 
-329 GASRKEVTVN
+329 
-339 LMLRNMG
+339 
-346 AQPQHI
+346 
-352 TTLSATPG
+352 
-360 FKASLNAPIDIA
+360 
-372 GHDSI
+372 
-377 AFSVSMTTNV
+377 
-387 KGNKQGL
+387 
-394 LTVKGDH
+394 
-401 GVDIGIDLKG
+401 
-411 YTPTDQQLFYD
+411 
-422 FENEQMPEGFINNNA
+422 
-437 WFIDDMPN
+437 
-445 YVYSINNHYCLRNTK
+445 
-460 QMPVKLILPKMKVQE
+460 MKVQE

-514 MSNQTFAPSW
+514 MSNQAFAPSW

-652 ITNEGEITSDIIKID
+652 ITSEGEITSDIIKID

-672 TRIRTLTDM
+672 TRIRTLTDR
-681 LVGHSYSNTAPF
+681 LVPHSYSNSAPF

-698 NGESETIYTA
+698 NGESEAIYTA

-746 STIAPN
+746 TNIAPN

-824 VMVQNRSITH
+824 VMVQNRSITR
-834 ANVDASQLA
+834 ANVDASQLS

-869 VTHQHTA
+869 VTHQHSA

-895 TTNANGQYS
+895 TTNANGPYS

-919 AEGYTAA
+919 AEGCTAA

-938 LNIALNDT
+938 LNIALDDT

-951 NINHTD
+951 NINHIN

>member
-352 TTLSATPG
+352 TTLKATPG

-377 AFSVSMTTNV
+377 AFSVTMTTDV

-401 GVDIGIDLKG
+401 GVDIVIDLKG

-422 FENEQMPEGFINNNA
+422 FENEQLPEGFINNNA

-460 QMPVKLILPKMKVQE
+460 QVPVKLILPKMKVQE
-475 GEALY
+475 GEALH

-568 HNAYFDHLRAD
+568 HNAYFDRLRAD

-752 ANGEYTMTDRS
+752 ANGEYAMTDRS

-843 STTIFHDALPV
+843 NTTIFHDALPV

-919 AEGYTAA
+919 AEGCTAA

-938 LNIALNDT
+938 LNIALDDT